1 MRNGNFFLIVSRDDD
16 MLNLY
21 VELLRA
27 ERLRVIGVG
36 TCEEAVKVTDVVPC
50 GAALFDVDGRD
61 DWASLARLR
70 KELSPQVPIVA
81 LSGWLAA
88 DRTYRNLAR
97 DLGCAGF
104 VAKPAVAA
112 LVIRALQRAAVGSPW
127 SEYVD

>member
-1 MRNGNFFLIVSRDDD
+1 MRNGNFFLIVSRDEDLLD
-16 MLNLY
+16 LY

-27 ERLRVIGVG
+27 ERLPVIGVS
-36 TCEEAVKVTDVVPC
+36 TCEEAVCVTDIVPC

-70 KELSPQVPIVA
+70 KELSAQVPIVA

-88 DRTYRNLAR
+88 DRTYRSLAR

-104 VAKPAVAA
+104 VAKPAAA
-112 LVIRALQRAAVGSPW
+112 DLVIRALQRAAVGSPW
-127 SEYVD
+127 SEHVE